1 MKPHLIFSRH
11 QYADTILR
19 HEFTNTFDELLS
31 ALESVDV
38 PLNPAGPFSSVKTGS
53 RPKTPKRHMVNKKHN
68 RYLLKPIAQKEWNAA
83 LDKTLRDLHWASQ
96 PIAITDTKAKQTKQ
110 KGDFAKDGIF
120 VEVEFGNV
128 ASAHRDMLK
137 FLVSH
142 DRGTA
147 RVGVLACMVQRMT
160 KLADSNLT
168 AFETVN
174 RTILPFLRLT
184 PMPILFI
191 GLDYR
196 DSDEHILR
204 SHYDDM
210 YAVATENGVNCLTS
224 DEVFKNPEFLL
235 TEDSLDDDDSDD
247 ID

>member
-1 MKPHLIFSRH
+1 MKPHLTFERH

-19 HEFTNTFDELLS
+19 HEFTHTFEELLS
-31 ALESVDV
+31 ALKSVDI
-38 PLNPAGPFSSVKTGS
+38 PFNPSGPFSSVKVGS
-53 RPKTPKRHMVNKKHN
+53 HPKTPKRHEVNKKHN
-68 RYLLKPIAQKEWNAA
+68 RFLLKPIAQKEWNAK
-83 LDKTLRDLHWASQ
+83 LDKTLRDLNWTSQ

-147 RVGVLACMVQRMT
+147 RVGVLACMVQRLT

-168 AFETVN
+168 AFETVR

-191 GLDYR
+191 GLDYH

-204 SHYDDM
+204 SHYDEM
-210 YAVATENGVNCLTS
+210 FAVATKNGVNCLTS
-224 DEVFKNPEFLL
+224 DEVFGNPAFLSA
-235 TEDSLDDDDSDD
+235 EDDLDDDTDE